1 MARVTGDEERPV
13 SDDAETAELLRRIRQ
28 GDPAAAAELVRL
40 YEPEIRRAVHVRL
53 TDPRLRRVLDSLD
66 VCQSVLAAFF
76 VRAAAGQ
83 YDLHDPGRLL
93 RLLTAM
99 ARNKVLDHA
108 RRQQAHR
115 RDQRRVEAGAAEA
128 LEGVA
133 DPFPTPGRVAAGRD
147 LLEEVRRRL
156 TDEERCLAD
165 RRALG
170 HDWAAIA
177 AAEGAAPDGLRKKL
191 TRALDRV
198 ARQLG
203 LEDADDA

>member
-1 MARVTGDEERPV
+1 MSDEE
-13 SDDAETAELLRRIRQ
+13 STTDLLRRIRQ
-28 GDPAAAAELVRL
+28 GDGAAAAELVRL

-108 RRQQAHR
+108 RRQQAQR
-115 RDQRRVEAGAAEA
+115 RDQRRVEAGAAEP
-128 LEGVA
+128 LEGVR
-133 DPFPTPGRVAAGRD
+133 DPAPT
-147 LLEEVRRRL
+147 
-156 TDEERCLAD
+156 
-165 RRALG
+165 
-170 HDWAAIA
+170 
-177 AAEGAAPDGLRKKL
+177 
-191 TRALDRV
+191 
-198 ARQLG
+198 
-203 LEDADDA
+203 